1 MEVVNDIVHSR
12 TWTAMSALSRLA
24 LSKDNLLDVSHQLP
38 EGVGDIKA

>member
-24 LSKDNLLDVSHQLP
+24 LSKNNLLDMSRQLT
-38 EGVGDIKA
+38 EGVGDVKA